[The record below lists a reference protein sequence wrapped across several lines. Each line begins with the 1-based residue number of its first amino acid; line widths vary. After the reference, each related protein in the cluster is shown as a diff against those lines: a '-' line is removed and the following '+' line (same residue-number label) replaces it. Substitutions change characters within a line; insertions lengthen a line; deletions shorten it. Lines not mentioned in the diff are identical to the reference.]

1 MEVLDTYVENSKEK
15 LYGGAQYYRLQREFE
30 AGTYLFL
37 PLHFF
42 RDFLMKL
49 TWFRLQVIRSIEF
62 PATTQSEV
70 ATAFGLDEM
79 KPNPDFDW
87 YIPFLPLPLSPNNIA
102 NKHNAFRAACDITQ
116 HKIAKLYNPFLL
128 IFCNRL
134 KHVMKRLFLI
144 VAANVDDK
152 DFPEHHS
159 MFFEEIKQMY
169 ENFVDMNVEKLYI
182 DLQNVLEQISGYIVE
197 GGVEVASIED
207 EE

>member
-1 MEVLDTYVENSKEK
+1 
-15 LYGGAQYYRLQREFE
+15 
-30 AGTYLFL
+30 
-37 PLHFF
+37 
-42 RDFLMKL
+42 
-49 TWFRLQVIRSIEF
+49 
-62 PATTQSEV
+62 
-70 ATAFGLDEM
+70 
-79 KPNPDFDW
+79 
-87 YIPFLPLPLSPNNIA
+87 
-102 NKHNAFRAACDITQ
+102 
-116 HKIAKLYNPFLL
+116 
-128 IFCNRL
+128 
-134 KHVMKRLFLI
+134 MKRLFLI